1 MSDTKYIIEET
12 SVFVIEG
19 KNEVDA
25 LTKALTPEVRGRT
38 RVAHQFVI
46 NEGDEEEPKK

>member
-12 SVFVIEG
+12 SVFVIEA

-25 LTKALTPEVRGRT
+25 LTKALMPDVRAAT

-46 NEGDEEEPKK
+46 NEGDEEAPK